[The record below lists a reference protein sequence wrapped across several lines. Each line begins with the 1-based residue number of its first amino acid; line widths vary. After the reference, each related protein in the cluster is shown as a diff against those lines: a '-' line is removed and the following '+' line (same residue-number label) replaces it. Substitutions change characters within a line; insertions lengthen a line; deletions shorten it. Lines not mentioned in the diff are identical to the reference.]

1 MLFFPHKIGGF
12 MKKSYSGKI
21 LFPFFLFVLASGAAF
36 SQSAWFM
43 SQTEKAPVESVLATS
58 ELVEAQFSG
67 KYLYPPINVLDGDFS
82 TVWCEAQKD
91 GPGIGESITIE
102 FSEAVSFD
110 EIQIVNGFAHKDYYA
125 KNNRV
130 KTLTLTQTAG
140 KHFQQKVYT
149 LLDEKPD
156 WQSIPFA
163 LTQTAQ
169 TLTFKI
175 ASVYKGTKYDD
186 TCIGDIRLLYKGNVL
201 PFENVAPLKAAQ
213 EENSKLML
221 KNKAGDFEKEFL
233 ALFGDG
239 DYLYLRNERGGGFI
253 ITKYGSRISDMDNC
267 VILEAQSNEAIVQY
281 YKEKYGDYGAD
292 TVRRQLEEHN
302 RKDYDYVL
310 ISRSWQSPWQ
320 KPRYKLSNYR
330 ILKYE
335 TIQYVETVTATLIK
349 LDGKTVYVNGVKY
362 TVLNPNRVID
372 VIFYDGP

>member
-1 MLFFPHKIGGF
+1 MNNSHAG
-12 MKKSYSGKI
+12 KSV
-21 LFPFFLFVLASGAAF
+21 FPFFLFIFAAGMSF
-36 SQSAWFM
+36 AQSNWFM
-43 SQTEKAPVESVLATS
+43 AQTEKAVAASVLATS

-67 KYLYPPINVLDGDFS
+67 KYLYPPINVLDGDFA
-82 TVWCEAQKD
+82 TVWCEAEKN
-91 GPGIGESITIE
+91 GPGIGEALTIE
-102 FSEAVSFD
+102 FAEPVSFD
-110 EIQIVNGFAHKDYYA
+110 EIQIVNGFAYKDYYA

-140 KHFQQKVYT
+140 KHFQQKDFA
-149 LLDEKPD
+149 LSDNRQD
-156 WQSIPFA
+156 WQPISFA
-163 LTQTAQ
+163 LPQTAK
-169 TLTFKI
+169 TLTLKI
-175 ASVYKGTKYDD
+175 ADVYKGAKYDD
-186 TCIGDIRLLYKGNVL
+186 TCIGDIRLLYKGKVV

-213 EENSKLML
+213 EENSKLLL

-253 ITKYGSRISDMDNC
+253 ITKDGSRISDMDNC

-310 ISRSWQSPWQ
+310 ISRSWQSSWQ
-320 KPRYKLSNYR
+320 EPRYKLSNYR

-335 TIQYVETVTATLIK
+335 TIQYVETVTATLLK
-349 LDGKTVYVNGVKY
+349 LDGKTVYLNGVKY

-372 VIFYDGP
+372 VSFYDGP